1 MHRLVSALVLVP
13 ALGAL
18 ATGPLLV
25 PAATAAAP
33 DPSARPE
40 AHGLTTPLSLA
51 VSGRGVVHVS
61 QNFAGLLT
69 RQSPGGKQRVIASAA
84 RGGEVGAVSV
94 RRGVVTYAVSRGENE
109 VGKVRQVRRDGT
121 DRGLAD
127 LGRHE
132 RRHNPDGATTY
143 GFEGLGEKCE
153 SRLPDELLPAT
164 YDGRVETHPFATTS
178 VGETVYVA
186 DAGANAVLAIDG
198 DGDVSTVAV
207 VPPAVAKVTKK
218 VARATG
224 LPGCTVGS
232 RYRFESVPTDV
243 EVGPGGQLYVTS
255 LPGGPEDGSVGR
267 LGSVHRVDPATGT
280 TTRVVRGL
288 LSATGLAV
296 ADDGDL
302 YVAELF
308 GGRIVRVPAGT
319 SRPTTLRR
327 VSMPGDLEI
336 AGGRLWATTDVL
348 VGTAPGQRPG
358 GKVRSYP
365 LP

>member
-1 MHRLVSALVLVP
+1 MNRLVSALVLARAP
-13 ALGAL
+13 RAL
-18 ATGPLLV
+18 ATGALSA
-25 PAATAAAP
+25 PAATAASPA
-33 DPSARPE
+33 PSARPE
-40 AHGLTTPLSLA
+40 AHGLMTPLSLA
-51 VSGRGVVHVS
+51 VTGRGVVHVS

-69 RQSPGGKQRVIASAA
+69 RIGPGGKRKVVARAG

-109 VGKVRQVRRDGT
+109 VGKVRQVRRNGT
-121 DRGLAD
+121 DRALAD

-132 RRHNPDGATTY
+132 RRNNPDGDVTY
-143 GFEGLGEKCE
+143 GFTDLRRKCE
-153 SRLPDELLPAT
+153 AKLPKYVGPAH
-164 YDGRVETHPFATTS
+164 YDGVVETHPYATTS
-178 VGETVYVA
+178 IGDTVYVA
-186 DAGANAVLAIDG
+186 DAGANAVLAINR
-198 DGDVSTVAV
+198 
-207 VPPAVAKVTKK
+207 
-218 VARATG
+218 ARATAS
-224 LPGCTVGS
+224 S
-232 RYRFESVPTDV
+232 RCPPTDV
-243 EVGPGGQLYVTS
+243 EVGPGGHLYVTS

-267 LGSVHRVDPATGT
+267 LGSVLRVDRASGDEE
-280 TTRVVRGL
+280 RVVRGL

-327 VSMPGDLEI
+327 VSLPGDLEI

-348 VGTAPGQRPG
+348 VGTEPGQRPG
-358 GKVRSYP
+358 GKVRSFP

>member
-1 MHRLVSALVLVP
+1 M
-13 ALGAL
+13 
-18 ATGPLLV
+18 
-25 PAATAAAP
+25 
-33 DPSARPE
+33 
-40 AHGLTTPLSLA
+40 
-51 VSGRGVVHVS
+51 
-61 QNFAGLLT
+61 
-69 RQSPGGKQRVIASAA
+69 
-84 RGGEVGAVSV
+84 
-94 RRGVVTYAVSRGENE
+94 
-109 VGKVRQVRRDGT
+109 
-121 DRGLAD
+121 
-127 LGRHE
+127 
-132 RRHNPDGATTY
+132 
-143 GFEGLGEKCE
+143 
-153 SRLPDELLPAT
+153 
-164 YDGRVETHPFATTS
+164 
-178 VGETVYVA
+178 
-186 DAGANAVLAIDG
+186 
-198 DGDVSTVAV
+198 
-207 VPPAVAKVTKK
+207 
-218 VARATG
+218 
-224 LPGCTVGS
+224 
-232 RYRFESVPTDV
+232 